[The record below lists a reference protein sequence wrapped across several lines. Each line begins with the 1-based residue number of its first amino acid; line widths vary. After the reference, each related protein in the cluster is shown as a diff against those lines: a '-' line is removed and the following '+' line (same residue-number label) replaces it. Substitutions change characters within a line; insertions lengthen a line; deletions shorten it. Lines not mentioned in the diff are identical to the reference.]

1 MNKAPL
7 LLSLLFFLVY
17 RLTSYLTGETWLSLL
32 VFAPLIGL
40 LIANLFLRKSLR
52 YKSWFLHSINLLI
65 ETKTYHSEIDLSAD
79 LLFEKL
85 LEVIEDSEF
94 KLLDTDKDS
103 LQILCGTSANFLTW
117 GENIYIQLHATEHE
131 TTSVQFV
138 STTVFGGKSWNRNAQ
153 NHESFIASFEASLT
167 I

>member
-7 LLSLLFFLVY
+7 LLSLVFFLVY

-32 VFAPLIGL
+32 VFIPLIGL

-52 YKSWFLHSINLLI
+52 YKSWFLNVVNQLL
-65 ETKTYHSEIDLSAD
+65 ETKTHYSEIDLSTD

-85 LEVIEDSEF
+85 LEVIEDSQF
-94 KLLDTDKDS
+94 KLLDLDKDS
-103 LQILCGTSANFLTW
+103 FQILCGTSANFWTW
-117 GENIYIQLHATEHE
+117 GENVYIQLNETKGS

-138 STTVFGGKSWNRNAQ
+138 STTLFGGMSWNRNEQ
-153 NHESFIASFEASLT
+153 NYKSFIASFEASLT